1 MANILI
7 PNPDVKVME
16 SVDLAYTANQIPA
29 PEAPDESLDL
39 LLNLKSRILRSK
51 LEVLA
56 SEIYTR
62 LNLADRNL
70 GRINDEKARVQEM
83 ILKFTRLANYHLREH
98 RDQNPLYQQI
108 FHLETQRRSEDVE
121 CWRDIVLVMRDF
133 LEVWEAHEQA
143 KARAIFLQHA
153 RPGLEEYM

>member
-1 MANILI
+1 MSWF
-7 PNPDVKVME
+7 ME
-16 SVDLAYTANQIPA
+16 TAHLSHTANQIPTH
-29 PEAPDESLDL
+29 EAPDESLDL

-83 ILKFTRLANYHLREH
+83 IIKFTRLANYHLREH
-98 RDQNPLYQQI
+98 KDQNLLYQHI
-108 FHLETQRRSEDVE
+108 FDLETQRRSEDVE
-121 CWRDIVLVMRDF
+121 CWRDIVMVMRDF
-133 LEVWEAHEQA
+133 LEVWDAHEQA
-143 KARAIFLQHA
+143 KARAIFLNHA
-153 RPGLEEYM
+153 RPRLE